1 MKIAIVDDHKLIL
14 QALHTQIQDIE
25 GVTAVSSFDN
35 PEKFMESLLYESF
48 DLVFL
53 DINLADTNGFDILAR
68 IRAKNQALKVFML
81 SANISQYT
89 LRKAIDMGAN
99 GFVGKDA
106 ELGELSEAIS
116 SAGDDEFYVGRT
128 LMKYARELL
137 KAKKS
142 SYNLSEREIEIVQL
156 ITEGLSYK
164 EIAEKL
170 FISPRTVEAHRN
182 HILEKLNLK
191 NVTELVRFAL
201 KNHLI

>member
-1 MKIAIVDDHKLIL
+1 MKIAIVDDHKLLL
-14 QALHTQIQDIE
+14 QALHSQFTAIE
-25 GVTAVSSFDN
+25 GISEVLSFDDAG
-35 PEKFMESLLYESF
+35 KFLESLTYETYG
-48 DLVFL
+48 LVFL
-53 DINLADTNGFDILAR
+53 DINLADISGFDVLAK
-68 IRAKNQALKVFML
+68 IRARNQSIKVFML

-89 LRKAIDMGAN
+89 LKKAIDMGAN

-106 ELGELSEAIS
+106 ELGELSEAIAAS
-116 SAGDDEFYVGRT
+116 GDDEFYVGRT

-156 ITEGLSYK
+156 IAEGLPYK